1 MIGGM
6 TSDTSVLGLI
16 VNPIAGMGGR
26 VALKGTDAS
35 VLAEA
40 IRRGATPVAAG
51 RAATALAAFP
61 PGTPVLTAAGAMGAD
76 AVRAAGLRPIVVT
89 EIGTTTSAADTMEAA
104 TAMARQGAAL
114 ILFAGGDGTACAV
127 ATAVGGAVPVLG
139 IPTGVKMH
147 SGVFAVTPA
156 AAGRLA
162 ATFLAAAFLAA
173 EPASRRT
180 HDAEVMD
187 SDEAALRRGAV
198 SARLYGIVRVPH
210 APHLVPRGKNGG
222 AAPDAAAAAA
232 CARVAATLAADTVHL
247 FGPGMTTQ
255 RVLARLG
262 IAGTPLGVDAVYNDE
277 LLGSDLTEAAI
288 LRLIADRP
296 ARLVTGVV
304 GGQGFLFGR
313 GNQQISPVVLRRVG
327 RDGITVLADMAKI
340 AALPGGVLHVDT
352 GDAAID
358 AMLGGFW
365 RVRVGPDQWAVCRVA
380 TH

>member
-1 MIGGM
+1 MITG
-6 TSDTSVLGLI
+6 TTRDTSVLGLI

-40 IRRGATPVAAG
+40 VRRGATPVAAG
-51 RAATALAAFP
+51 RAATALAALP

-76 AVRAAGLRPIVVT
+76 AARAAGLRPIVVT

-127 ATAVGGAVPVLG
+127 ATAVGGTVPVLG

-162 ATFLAAAFLAA
+162 AAFLAA
-173 EPASRRT
+173 EPAARRT

-187 SDEAALRRGAV
+187 SDEAALRRGVV
-198 SARLYGIVRVPH
+198 SARLHGIMRIPH
-210 APHLVPRGKNGG
+210 APHLVPRGKSGG
-222 AAPDAAAAAA
+222 AAPDAAATAA
-232 CARVAATLAADTVHL
+232 CARVAATLAADTVHI
-247 FGPGMTTQ
+247 FGPGLTTQ

-262 IAGTPLGVDAVYNDE
+262 IVGALLGVDAVCNGT
-277 LLGSDLTEAAI
+277 LLGADLTEAAI

-313 GNQQISPVVLRRVG
+313 GNQQISPAVLRRVG

-340 AALPGGVLHVDT
+340 AALPSAALHVDT